1 MTDNSHP
8 NRYVRKQIAF
18 DLSQRALAEHY
29 PKPAGSINPQFY
41 KKAYGDIAHFME
53 QNGFE
58 HRQFSVYTSTEKI
71 SDAKVTILM
80 SDIAK
85 EMPWLSECVNQI
97 DVTNI
102 GKQYSL
108 LDTLR
113 EATVSYREELEHE
126 QHSRS
131 VERDELSM
139 DPIMAKLNPVEKKQK
154 QEHTRD
160 EEDWIY

>member
-1 MTDNSHP
+1 MKN
-8 NRYVRKQIAF
+8 NYVAEHRKQITF
-18 DLSQRALAEHY
+18 DLNQKALAEHY
-29 PKPAGSINPQFY
+29 PKPKDNLNPQFY
-41 KKAYGDIAHFME
+41 KRAYTDIRQFME
-53 QNGFE
+53 RFGFE
-58 HRQFSVYTSTEKI
+58 HRQYSVYTSVDNLT
-71 SDAKVTILM
+71 DTKVAAIM
-80 SDIAK
+80 QRIAK

-126 QHSRS
+126 QQHSRS
-131 VERDELSM
+131 AERDELSM
-139 DPIMAKLNPVEKKQK
+139 DPIMAKLNPIEKKQE